1 MRHRYENVRNLV
13 IQSTG
18 GGGYLISFEQDD
30 LAEGAYPPAG
40 TEYYENVHGDLLAF
54 HSNEEDSGPISMW
67 SHNDDAWIGW
77 DSVGSSRTRDDIR
90 RYATPIQAMYV
101 DIPLDR

>member
-1 MRHRYENVRNLV
+1 MRHLYTNVTNLTV
-13 IQSTG
+13 TPTG
-18 GGGYLISFEQDD
+18 DGTYAVAFDQE
-30 LAEGAYPPAG
+30 AYPPAEI
-40 TEYYENVHGDLLAF
+40 EYYENVHGDLLAF